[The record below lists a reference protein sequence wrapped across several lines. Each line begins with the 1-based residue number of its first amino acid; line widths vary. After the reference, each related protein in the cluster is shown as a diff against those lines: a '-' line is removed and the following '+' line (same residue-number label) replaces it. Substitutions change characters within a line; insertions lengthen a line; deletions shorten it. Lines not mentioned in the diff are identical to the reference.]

1 MSSQKDK
8 LDSKIHE
15 LKRELNKVKKSAEG
29 RLQQAKSLAAMH
41 ARSSRSEKRARRK
54 ERYLRAKVDELKE
67 ELAIAKGRKGYPSG
81 ARNGHRGGANAS
93 KVLRRPKRRPGYKF

>member
-1 MSSQKDK
+1 
-8 LDSKIHE
+8 
-15 LKRELNKVKKSAEG
+15 
-29 RLQQAKSLAAMH
+29 MH

-93 KVLRRPKRRPGYKF
+93 ASGHRRHKRRPGYKF